1 VNGEEVG
8 FMATAKLTGD
18 FEHGTAGSKKG
29 EGRGTMVGI
38 GMLRSKPGVH
48 HFELPMPKISTPMQ
62 VLVRVKEVGIC
73 GTDYGMVKQD
83 NKDMADGKEELVLG
97 HEMLGVVEA
106 VGEKVSTVQTGDY
119 VTMTVRR
126 GCGKCQPCR
135 SGQSDYCLTGKFR
148 ERGIHKLD
156 GFLSKYVVDEEEY
169 VLALPKGAA
178 KYGIL
183 VEPLSIAEKAI
194 EQARIVQSRVGRTC
208 AHPAHGWK
216 KPHWGGCKTALV
228 IGAGTLG
235 CLTSALLRMNGVEVF
250 VVSRSDEQAYKVKL
264 LRKMGCNYIQVNG
277 MKIEQIV
284 EHMQKD
290 RHLDIIVEA
299 AGASELA
306 LSVIPYMSR
315 SSVYVLTG
323 IPCGELMATMDTNRL
338 LRHIVRYNQAIIGSV
353 NSNRNHFQMAIEDI
367 PLVNRQFNNILD
379 EFVTHRFKL
388 MDYREA
394 FELSHP
400 DVLKVVLELE

>member
-1 VNGEEVG
+1 
-8 FMATAKLTGD
+8 MAKTGNAKLSENFDYG
-18 FEHGTAGSKKG
+18 AASASKSENKSVMNG
-29 EGRGTMVGI
+29 V
-38 GMLRSKPGVH
+38 GMLRAKPGVH
-48 HFELPMPKISTPMQ
+48 QFELPAPRIRTPTQ
-62 VLVRVKEVGIC
+62 VLVRVKECGIC

-83 NKDMADGKEELVLG
+83 NKDIADGKERIVLG

-106 VGEKVSTVQTGDY
+106 VGEKVSTVRPGDH

-135 SGQSDYCLTGKFR
+135 SGQSDYCLTGKFS

-156 GFLSKYVVDEEEY
+156 GFLSNYVVDEEEY
-169 VLALPKGAA
+169 VLHLPEDVA
-178 KYGIL
+178 KYGMLI
-183 VEPLSIAEKAI
+183 EPLSIAEKAI

-208 AHPAHGWK
+208 PHPAHGWK

-235 CLTSALLRMNGVEVF
+235 CLTSALLRMNGVETF
-250 VVSRSDEQAYKVKL
+250 VVSRSDEQAYKVRL

-277 MKIEQIV
+277 TKIEQIV
-284 EHMQKD
+284 EYMQKD

-323 IPCGELMATMDTNRL
+323 IPRGELMATMDTNRL

-353 NSNRNHFQMAIEDI
+353 NSNRNHFQMAIEDV
-367 PLVNRQFNNILD
+367 PLINRQFSNILD

-388 MDYREA
+388 SGYKEA